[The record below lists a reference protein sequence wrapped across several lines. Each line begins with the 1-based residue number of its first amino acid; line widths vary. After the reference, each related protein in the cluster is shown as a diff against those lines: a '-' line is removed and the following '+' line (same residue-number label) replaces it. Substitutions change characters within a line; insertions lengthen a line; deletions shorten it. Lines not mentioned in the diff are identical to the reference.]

1 MTTILFSAG
10 DASGDLH
17 TADLAHALHAK
28 FPDATLFG
36 VGGEQMAKAGVELIV
51 HQRELAI
58 GGFVEVLAS
67 ANRIFAAWR
76 RLRQALNTKRPDL
89 VVLVDSPDF
98 NLPFAKSVRRAGIP
112 ILYYVSPQVWAWRR
126 ARMEKLA
133 ARVDRIAAIF
143 PFEPAIY
150 QSTPVRVDFV
160 GHPLL
165 DKLQN
170 WFQGRSREEV
180 RQELGVHATQKIVAL
195 LPGSRRNEIRY
206 NLKLQIET
214 ARLLRAR
221 MPELA
226 FLLPVAPTVSK
237 RSIEDA
243 LTALKL
249 PADFP
254 LLLVEGKTYEA
265 LFAADAV
272 LGKPGTNTV
281 EVALLARP
289 LVVAGR
295 AHPLSVAVAKRII
308 HVPSF
313 AMPNLIAGAP
323 VVPEFLQEQAKPERI
338 AEALQLL
345 LEEGPVRALHLQ
357 RMAEIRAHLGLGGA
371 AARTA
376 AICEEMIRAPRQA

>member
-1 MTTILFSAG
+1 MTAILLSSG

-17 TADLAHALHAK
+17 TADLVKAMHERL
-28 FPDATLFG
+28 PNLTLFG
-36 VGGEQMAKAGVELIV
+36 VGGEQMERAGVELIV

-58 GGFVEVLAS
+58 GGFFEVLAS
-67 ANRIFAAWR
+67 AHRIFSAWQ
-76 RLRQALNTKRPDL
+76 RLRKALQARRPDL

-112 ILYYVSPQVWAWRR
+112 VLYYVSPQVWAWRR
-126 ARMEKLA
+126 GRMAKLA
-133 ARVDRIAAIF
+133 QRVDRIAAIF

-150 QSTPVRVDFV
+150 ASTPIRVDFV

-165 DKLQN
+165 DKLQT
-170 WFQGRSREEV
+170 WFRDRSRAEV
-180 RQELGVHATQKIVAL
+180 RQALGVVSTHKVVAL

-206 NLKLQIET
+206 NLSLQLET

-226 FLLPVAPTVSK
+226 FLLPIAPTLDPQTIAQAV
-237 RSIEDA
+237 A
-243 LTALKL
+243 AQKL
-249 PADFP
+249 PHDFP
-254 LLLVEGKTYEA
+254 LRLVVGKTYDV

-272 LGKPGTNTV
+272 LSKPGTNTV
-281 EVALLARP
+281 EVALLERP

-295 AHPLSVAVAKRII
+295 ANPLSVALAKRII

-313 AMPNLIAGAP
+313 TMPNLIAGAP
-323 VVPEFLQEQAKPERI
+323 VVPEFLQDQAKPERI
-338 AEALQLL
+338 ADALQLL
-345 LEEGPVRALHLQ
+345 LQEGPTRSLHLQ
-357 RMAEIRAHLGLGGA
+357 RMMAIRAHLGSGGA

-376 AICEEMIRAPRQA
+376 EICEEMIRAARHT